1 MYQLEVSVVIETIDE
16 EHKKRVIEKLLEA
29 NYEIEYTNQQSLVK
43 YIKMKISFRKIGVGT
58 CNVNL

>member
-29 NYEIEYTNQQSLVK
+29 NYEIEYTN
-43 YIKMKISFRKIGVGT
+43 
-58 CNVNL
+58 